1 MIVQIYEVTQ
11 PAEAKELA
19 RLGVDHIGVLVG
31 KGRFPR
37 ELDYGTALEIFAAVP
52 RGAGRVALTLS
63 PDFDE
68 IVEVAKKTGPDI
80 LHIGTLPENFPPA
93 AVQRIKRLL
102 PGLKIMIAIP
112 VVDASAVNTAKRY
125 EGEADFL
132 LLDTYR
138 KGDTQIGATGRTH
151 DWEVDRQ
158 IVEAVK
164 VPVILAGGLGPD
176 NVFHAVR
183 KVRPWGV
190 DSKTKTDRQ
199 DGSGKDLEKIA
210 AFVRAAK
217 RLHEE

>member
-1 MIVQIYEVTQ
+1 MIVQIYEVTC
-11 PAEAKELA
+11 PSEAQALV

-37 ELDYGTALEIFAAVP
+37 ELDYGAALDIFTAVP
-52 RGAGRVALTLS
+52 PGAKKVALTLS
-63 PDFDE
+63 PDFEE

-80 LHIGTLPENFPPA
+80 LHIGTLPENFRPA
-93 AVQRIKRLL
+93 DVKRIKRLL
-102 PGLKIMIAIP
+102 PDLKIMIAIP
-112 VVDASAVNTAKRY
+112 VIDGSAVDTAGRY
-125 EGEADFL
+125 EGTADFL

-151 DWEVDRQ
+151 DWEISRQ
-158 IVEAVK
+158 IVETVK

-183 KVRPWGV
+183 KVRPWGI
-190 DSKTKTDRQ
+190 DSKTKTDKQ
-199 DGSGKDLEKIA
+199 DGSGKDLERVA

-217 RLHEE
+217 RLYEG